1 MFLLVLHLRAE
12 SAKKRHQLIHD
23 GLAWADIT
31 PSKRCLRYGTREYS
45 AQLMGVPR
53 GEHGLRWCKEKEIT
67 IHGIDFEK
75 PGYCTVD
82 RDHSVLMKRRF
93 YGHWTVGSNEPSCK
107 TLWENF
113 QDKGCVAK
121 GSMRRRI
128 EAHMGNHQPPRDNWR
143 EMCSTT
149 PADYDG
155 RHFDQPD
162 SCDYRGVF
170 GGVWGAWF
178 INDESC

>member
-1 MFLLVLHLRAE
+1 MFLLVLHLRAG
-12 SAKKRHQLIHD
+12 SPKKRYQLIHD
-23 GLAWADIT
+23 GLAWADIA

-82 RDHSVLMKRRF
+82 RDNSVPMKRRF
-93 YGHWTVGSNEPSCK
+93 YGHWIVESNEQSCK

-113 QDKGCVAK
+113 QDKVRSAFDSLIIGDLTGSAGMCCERFDVPCMSICVDA
-121 GSMRRRI
+121 STRI
-128 EAHMGNHQPPRDNWR
+128 M
-143 EMCSTT
+143 SL
-149 PADYDG
+149 
-155 RHFDQPD
+155 
-162 SCDYRGVF
+162 
-170 GGVWGAWF
+170 
-178 INDESC
+178 